1 MVSWYKCVCINIYIH
16 THTPP
21 HNTHSDIQ
29 MYKHTLRDMHII
41 VLATGVPEIK
51 VPIIHIQEW
60 WFKKL
65 ATQACKLLPDHT
77 PIFTQFIR
85 SVVYDSVTPWTAA
98 HQASLSLITSQ
109 SLLKLMS
116 IESVMPSNHLVLCCP
131 LLLLLSIFPSIRV
144 FYSPNLSYFTPSALS
159 SLTSYV
165 SSIIELQQVP
175 RLSETLGPKDIWMT
189 SKVIPSFKMN
199 AYVENALCSGKVSEF
214 RRAGF

>member
-1 MVSWYKCVCINIYIH
+1 
-16 THTPP
+16 
-21 HNTHSDIQ
+21 

-65 ATQACKLLPDHT
+65 ATQAYKLFPDHT
-77 PIFTQFIR
+77 PIFSKFSR
-85 SVVYDSVTPWTAA
+85 SVAQSCMTVTLWTAA
-98 HQASLSLITSQ
+98 HQASLSFTISQ

-131 LLLLLSIFPSIRV
+131 CLLLLSIFPSIRV
-144 FYSPNLSYFTPSALS
+144 FYSPNLSYFTPSAFFS
-159 SLTSYV
+159 SLTSYA

-199 AYVENALCSGKVSEF
+199 AYVENVLCSGKVSEF